1 MKSWKTAALSAGL
14 VAAVGLGA
22 ALAPA
27 VHGQSR
33 APRVATPRTAEVFAV
48 GGGSRV
54 GVSVSDVDAA
64 DVKGKVNAGVMVDDV
79 DQDSPAAKA
88 GLKKGDVV
96 VEFDGERVRS
106 VRQFTRLVTETPAG
120 RTVPGAVMRDG
131 QRVSVSITP
140 REGNNVRFFDGD
152 NWGSGAFETLRRF
165 GTTPPPIPARPVTP
179 MRPTTPMPPALES
192 FIWRSGNRFGITID
206 DLSLQLAEYFG
217 TKDGVLVSSVEDN
230 SAAAKAGVKAGD
242 VITSVNG
249 SSVESS
255 SELRR
260 RLSSLDPGEEFSLVI
275 VRDKRT
281 MTLKGKLESAGERR
295 RTARTIL

>member
-33 APRVATPRTAEVFAV
+33 APRVVTPRTAEVFAV